1 MLRNR
6 TDNSKVINMVEEE
19 LHAINEVKD
28 ASMSI
33 REFNKIKYLPPK
45 HYSRIDIVKIRT
57 KLHVSQAV
65 FARVLNASENT
76 IRKWEIG
83 AKEPGGANSRLLQI
97 LEKKGLKFCQFNL
110 TAIFSNSFLNV
121 RLLCKVRTFLL
132 TISRVVYII

>member
-33 REFNKIKYLPPK
+33 REFNKIKYLLPK

-65 FARVLNASENT
+65 FARVLNASEST

-97 LEKKGLKFCQFNL
+97 LEKKGLEVL
-110 TAIFSNSFLNV
+110 SV
-121 RLLCKVRTFLL
+121 
-132 TISRVVYII
+132 